1 MDTKNYIK
9 EPGVLASY
17 LNHLVNESDVSAST
31 AYNYYMN
38 LRLLAQYLKHERKNM
53 DCEPDEVVMAN
64 VSDDEMLSIT
74 EDEWDDFLD
83 YCRFTRNESLG
94 SYAVRISI
102 VRGFYRWLCEVHA
115 TDVPVF
121 IARAKRPQMVK
132 AKESVEVN
140 EEQKDTII
148 EHLTGDFATRN
159 VSIILLFLRC
169 GLGLNEIVQLDMED
183 INLTSVRVERG
194 DDGKSRVVQ
203 MDEETAEAID
213 AYLSD
218 RIPPTTGGN
227 PLFVSPRKG
236 ECGTG
241 PSRKCF
247 AEPQR
252 LVARPSRI
260 SASETFR
267 ARRAVVLWTV
277 QQRSK
282 TLCGSSLSEV
292 RIIFKENTRHACGKT
307 RRAWPRVAK
316 HSRTIAKICKNLSDS
331 ILNQC
336 TDNGI
341 ISVK

>member
-17 LNHLVNESDVSAST
+17 LYHLVDESDVSTST

-53 DCEPDEVVMAN
+53 DCEPDEVVMVN

-83 YCRFTRNESLG
+83 YCRFTRNESTG

-102 VRGFYRWLCEVHA
+102 VRGFYCWLCEVHA
-115 TDVPVF
+115 SDVPVF
-121 IARAKRPQMVK
+121 IAQAKRPHMVRT
-132 AKESVEVN
+132 KESVEVN
-140 EEQKDTII
+140 EEQKDAII

-159 VSIILLFLRC
+159 ASIILLFLRC

-183 INLTSVRVERG
+183 IDLTSVRVERG

-227 PLFVSPRKG
+227 PLFVSAKKG
-236 ECGTG
+236 
-241 PSRKCF
+241 RIRH
-247 AEPQR
+247 QR
-252 LVARPSRI
+252 YQHPRPS
-260 SASETFR
+260 EHG
-267 ARRAVVLWTV
+267 ARSYYGPCSNGRRRYAATPCQKSVLLSQRVHGTYAGKCGELG
-277 QQRSK
+277 QEQRSIAI
-282 TLCGSSLSEV
+282 LSQ
-292 RIIFKENTRHACGKT
+292 
-307 RRAWPRVAK
+307 
-316 HSRTIAKICKNLSDS
+316 NLSDS

-336 TDNGI
+336 ADNGI
-341 ISVK
+341 IPTK

>member
-17 LNHLVNESDVSAST
+17 LYHLVDESDVSTST

-38 LRLLAQYLKHERKNM
+38 LRLLAQYLKHERKDM
-53 DCEPDEVVMAN
+53 DCEPDEVVMVN

-83 YCRFTRNESLG
+83 YCRFTRNESTG

-102 VRGFYRWLCEVHA
+102 VRGFYCWLCEVHA
-115 TDVPVF
+115 SDVPVF
-121 IARAKRPQMVK
+121 IAQAKRPHMVRT
-132 AKESVEVN
+132 KESVEVN

-159 VSIILLFLRC
+159 ASIILLFLRC

-183 INLTSVRVERG
+183 IDLTSVRVERG

-227 PLFVSPRKG
+227 PLFVSAKKG
-236 ECGTG
+236 RMRHGTVQ
-241 PSRKCF
+241 KM
-247 AEPQR
+247 
-252 LVARPSRI
+252 L
-260 SASETFR
+260 
-267 ARRAVVLWTV
+267 RRATKIGGAGIKDISIRDLQSTARGRIMDRAATV
-277 QQRSK
+277 EDAMQQLPVRSPYYFHREY
-282 TLCGSSLSEV
+282 TARMRENAESLAKSSEV
-292 RIIFKENTRHACGKT
+292 
-307 RRAWPRVAK
+307 
-316 HSRTIAKICKNLSDS
+316 
-331 ILNQC
+331 
-336 TDNGI
+336 
-341 ISVK
+341 

>member
-17 LNHLVNESDVSAST
+17 LYHLVDESDVSTST

-53 DCEPDEVVMAN
+53 DCEPDEVVMVN

-83 YCRFTRNESLG
+83 YCRFTRNESTG

-102 VRGFYRWLCEVHA
+102 VRGFYCWLCEVHA
-115 TDVPVF
+115 SDVPVF
-121 IARAKRPQMVK
+121 IAQAKRPHMVRT
-132 AKESVEVN
+132 KESVEVN
-140 EEQKDTII
+140 EEQKDAII

-159 VSIILLFLRC
+159 ASIILLFLRC

-183 INLTSVRVERG
+183 IDLTSVRVERG

-203 MDEETAEAID
+203 MDEETAEAI
-213 AYLSD
+213 ASRQPLAAILFSY
-218 RIPPTTGGN
+218 PPKKGG
-227 PLFVSPRKG
+227 
-236 ECGTG
+236 CGTG

-252 LVARPSRI
+252 LAVQASKI

-282 TLCGSSLSEV
+282 TLCSNSLSEV
-292 RIIFKENTRHACGKT
+292 RITFTESTRHVCGKM
-307 RRAWPRVAK
+307 RRAWPRAAK
-316 HSRTIAKICKNLSDS
+316 YSYTIAKSFRFYLE
-331 ILNQC
+331 
-336 TDNGI
+336 
-341 ISVK
+341 SVCR

>member
-94 SYAVRISI
+94 SCAVRISI

-203 MDEETAEAID
+203 M
-213 AYLSD
+213 LSL
-218 RIPPTTGGN
+218 IH
-227 PLFVSPRKG
+227 
-236 ECGTG
+236 
-241 PSRKCF
+241 
-247 AEPQR
+247 
-252 LVARPSRI
+252 I
-260 SASETFR
+260 
-267 ARRAVVLWTV
+267 
-277 QQRSK
+277 
-282 TLCGSSLSEV
+282 
-292 RIIFKENTRHACGKT
+292 
-307 RRAWPRVAK
+307 
-316 HSRTIAKICKNLSDS
+316 
-331 ILNQC
+331 
-336 TDNGI
+336 
-341 ISVK
+341 